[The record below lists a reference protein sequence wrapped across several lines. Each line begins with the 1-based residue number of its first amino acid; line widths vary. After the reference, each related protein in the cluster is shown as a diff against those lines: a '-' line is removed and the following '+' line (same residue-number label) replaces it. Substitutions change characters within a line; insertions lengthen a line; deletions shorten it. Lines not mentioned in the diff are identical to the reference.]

1 MTKLRR
7 PSLLSFTLFLAATV
21 FAQDTATE
29 REFVRVP
36 QTAALN
42 LPFAD
47 AVKVGNTLYISGRGG
62 IDFETMRPPEDPR
75 EEAVLL
81 MEDFKSVLEAAGM
94 SMDDLVN
101 VTVYCPDITLYATF
115 NEVYRSY
122 FDGEF
127 PARAFIGSGEL
138 LFGMRF
144 EMQGIAVR

>member
-1 MTKLRR
+1 MNKLRR
-7 PSLLSFTLFLAATV
+7 LSCLTLSLFLAGSG
-21 FAQDTATE
+21 FAQDTPTE
-29 REFVRVP
+29 REFVKVP

-62 IDFETMRPPEDPR
+62 LDFETMRPPEDPR

-81 MEDFKSVLEAAGM
+81 MEDFKSVLAAAGM
-94 SMDDLVN
+94 SLADLVN
-101 VTVYCPDITLYATF
+101 VTVYCPDVSLYATF

-144 EMQGIAVR
+144 EMHGIAVR

>member
-1 MTKLRR
+1 MRLYITFVFVLI
-7 PSLLSFTLFLAATV
+7 LAGVA
-21 FAQDTATE
+21 FAADQRTE
-29 REFVRVP
+29 RDHVRVP

-62 IDFETMRPPEDPR
+62 LDFETMAPPADPR

-81 MEDFKSVLEAAGM
+81 MEDFKSVLEASGM
-94 SMDDLVN
+94 TMDDLVQ
-101 VTVYCPDITLYATF
+101 VTVYSPDLTLYATF
-115 NEVYRSY
+115 NEVYASY

>member
-1 MTKLRR
+1 MNFMKRLSFLTGAL
-7 PSLLSFTLFLAATV
+7 LLSAAGL
-21 FAQDTATE
+21 AQDTATE
-29 REFVRVP
+29 REFITVP
-36 QTAALN
+36 QMAALN

-62 IDFETMRPPEDPR
+62 LDFETMKPPEDPR

-81 MEDFKSVLEAAGM
+81 MEDFKSVLEASGM
-94 SMDDLVN
+94 TMADLVS
-101 VTVYCPDITLYATF
+101 VTIYCPDVSLYGTF

-122 FDGEF
+122 FEDDF

-144 EMQGIAVR
+144 EMKGIAVK

>member
-7 PSLLSFTLFLAATV
+7 PSLLTFTLFLAATV

>member
-1 MTKLRR
+1 MNKLRR
-7 PSLLSFTLFLAATV
+7 LSFLMLSLFLAGTG

-29 REFVRVP
+29 GEFVKVP
-36 QTAALN
+36 LTAALN

-62 IDFETMRPPEDPR
+62 LDFETMRPPEDPR

-94 SMDDLVN
+94 SLGDLVN
-101 VTVYCPDITLYATF
+101 VTIYCPDVSLYATF
-115 NEVYRSY
+115 NEVYSSY